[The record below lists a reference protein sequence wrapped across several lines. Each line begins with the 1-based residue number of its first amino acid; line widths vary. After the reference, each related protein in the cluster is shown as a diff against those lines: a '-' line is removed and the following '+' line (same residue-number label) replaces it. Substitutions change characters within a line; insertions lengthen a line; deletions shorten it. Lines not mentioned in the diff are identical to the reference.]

1 MFCLS
6 LDTTTR
12 AGSVALV
19 VDDRIVEERRG
30 DATRSHAE
38 RLPNELIDVAKAHG
52 VSVGNIDV
60 FAVAAGPGS
69 FTGLRI
75 GIATVQGLAFVENR
89 RVVAVSA
96 LDALAFLAAE
106 SVAPGELVAAWIDA
120 QRRDVYAALYRVEA
134 ATDFASERLTTI
146 AEPTVGDPRA
156 ILDAWTREERL
167 PILCSGDGAVRYAA
181 TIAAHAPAVR
191 VGGAPLLA
199 GVIGR
204 VAVARAQR
212 GEAVHP
218 AAIQPLYVRRP
229 DAEVD
234 RERRSITTTDTTD
247 TTPRC

>member
-12 AGSVALV
+12 DGSVALI

-38 RLPNELIDVAKAHG
+38 RLPAELIDVAASHG
-52 VSVGNIDV
+52 ASVGDIDL

-69 FTGLRI
+69 FTGLRV
-75 GIATVQGLAFVENR
+75 GIATVQGLALVENR

-96 LDALAFLAAE
+96 LDALALLTAE
-106 SVAPGELVAAWIDA
+106 SVASGELVAAWIDA

-134 ATDFASERLTTI
+134 AVDFTPERLTTI
-146 AEPTVGDPRA
+146 AEPMVGDPGE
-156 ILDAWTREERL
+156 ILDAWVREERL
-167 PILCSGDGAVRYAA
+167 PVLCSGDGAVRYAA
-181 TIAAHAPAVR
+181 TIAARAPAVR

-199 GVIGR
+199 GAIGR
-204 VAVARAQR
+204 VAAARARR

-234 RERRSITTTDTTD
+234 RERRSLTTADTKDTTR
-247 TTPRC
+247 TC